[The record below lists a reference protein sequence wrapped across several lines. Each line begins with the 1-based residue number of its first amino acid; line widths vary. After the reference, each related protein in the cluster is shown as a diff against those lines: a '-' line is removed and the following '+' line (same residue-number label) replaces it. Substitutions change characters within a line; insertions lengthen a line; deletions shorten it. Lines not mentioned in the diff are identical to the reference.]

1 MLRREC
7 VLWHDIE
14 SKITH
19 PLDRAIVWY
28 ELKRVYSRLGPTSII
43 SDRVLLL
50 AFPWVATPQGDD
62 FWRNV
67 YYERVDTSTIR
78 RS

>member
-7 VLWHDIE
+7 VLWDDIE
-14 SKITH
+14 AKIAH
-19 PLDRAIVWY
+19 PLDRAIVWH
-28 ELKRVYSRLGPTSII
+28 ELRRAYNHLGPTSIFP
-43 SDRVLLL
+43 DRVLFL
-50 AFPWVATPQGDD
+50 AFPWARTPQGNN

-67 YYERVDTSTIR
+67 YYGIVDTSTIR